1 MTHRI
6 NSYIRFFSLSHTGVQ
21 TIKTLPNSSSFL
33 IYPRS
38 KFSWTMTFS
47 TTLKNKSN
55 KRHNASFSLTTI
67 QPLPRAL
74 LHETVA
80 AVISQPFLDI
90 HNMKCLENIFL
101 KSLKNITCYKKKSA
115 DNFLWIKWFP
125 NKKVLS
131 FLKCCIESENM
142 EIMFREGLR
151 EHFSY
156 LSGNICGFEKLNI
169 AAQNCIRR

>member
-1 MTHRI
+1 MYNFGVVVLTHRI
-6 NSYIRFFSLSHTGVQ
+6 NSYIRFFSVSHTRVQ

-67 QPLPRAL
+67 QSLPRAL

-80 AVISQPFLDI
+80 TVISQPFLDI
-90 HNMKCLENIFL
+90 HNMKCLEKIFL
-101 KSLKNITCYKKKSA
+101 KSLKNITCYKKNLQTISYES
-115 DNFLWIKWFP
+115 NGFLTR
-125 NKKVLS
+125 
-131 FLKCCIESENM
+131 KCCP
-142 EIMFREGLR
+142 F
-151 EHFSY
+151 
-156 LSGNICGFEKLNI
+156 
-169 AAQNCIRR
+169 